1 MSKANQETGEKSRY
15 QVPNL
20 DRALSVVELLSGQPQ
35 GLNVSEIAEQLG
47 IPKNSAFRISV
58 TLENRGYLGRNE
70 VTKRY
75 RLTPKFLML
84 GASMVSEDNL
94 FEKSIDVMRRLR
106 DITKETVLLGVM
118 LGDEGVVLDH
128 TPGLHRFR
136 FEVDP
141 GTRFHLHTAAPGKA
155 MLAALP
161 PAESKVLVKSMAMPR
176 FTENTIT
183 DRKVFAEHLEGVRER
198 GYGFDL
204 GEELEGQYCVG
215 AAVVDAKG
223 YPIASL
229 WITAPSSRLPD
240 GELDA
245 VGQQVKAHADEVS
258 ARFGNLRCQMP
269 VRDEA

>member
-1 MSKANQETGEKSRY
+1 M
-15 QVPNL
+15 
-20 DRALSVVELLSGQPQ
+20 ELLSGESQ
-35 GLNVSEIAEQLG
+35 GLNVSEIAGRLG

-106 DITKETVLLGVM
+106 DETKETVLLGVR
-118 LGDEGVVLDH
+118 LVDEGVVLDH
-128 TPGLHRFR
+128 TPGTHRFR

-161 PAESKVLVKSMAMPR
+161 MGERKALVKSMAMPR
-176 FTENTIT
+176 FTSNTIT
-183 DRKVFAEHLEGVRER
+183 DRDEFLQHLVEVGAR

-204 GEELEGQYCVG
+204 GEEMEGQYCVG

-229 WITAPSSRLPD
+229 WITAPSSRLAD
-240 GELDA
+240 GELD
-245 VGQQVKAHADEVS
+245 VTGRLVKTHADEIS
-258 ARFGNLRCQMP
+258 ARLGNLKCQLP
-269 VRDEA
+269 V